1 MTKIPIQEVEFGIE
15 QYKYTND
22 KTAYNKDNPVQTK
35 EPHKDPVQKV
45 EPHNVAKDS
54 TYIKVPEPLEHIS
67 SIIPPIPKTAVQF
80 LMNWKRNNSPEFRY
94 KYLKVRTM
102 CKSSNFL
109 IRKVCILI

>member
-1 MTKIPIQEVEFGIE
+1 MEFGIDR
-15 QYKYTND
+15 YRYTND
-22 KTAYNKDNPVQTK
+22 KTAYNKDDPVQTK

-45 EPHNVAKDS
+45 DMMQKVDMSQKDNVAKDN
-54 TYIKVPEPLEHIS
+54 TYIKVSEPLEDIS

-102 CKSSNFL
+102 CKSSNFS
-109 IRKVCILI
+109 